1 MTPLPL
7 LLLLHLPT
15 PALPVAAPAPATAPS
30 VPAQPPAPREPTATL
45 SPAPPATTE
54 DCHCGVP
61 NSPRGPR

>member
-7 LLLLHLPT
+7 LMLLHLIT
-15 PALPVAAPAPATAPS
+15 PALPVAAPVAAPS
-30 VPAQPPAPREPTATL
+30 VPAQPPAPSEPTATP